1 MSDGISDI
9 SIISDDNGKKGKL
22 PSIEEIMKARDNV
35 KI

>member
-1 MSDGISDI
+1 MSHGISDI
-9 SIISDDNGKKGKL
+9 NIMPDDNGKKGKL